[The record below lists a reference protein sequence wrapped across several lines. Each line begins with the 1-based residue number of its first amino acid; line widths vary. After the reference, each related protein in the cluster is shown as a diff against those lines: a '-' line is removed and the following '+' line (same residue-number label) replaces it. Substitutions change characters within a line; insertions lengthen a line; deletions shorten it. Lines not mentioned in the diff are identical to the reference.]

1 MIFNHHLL
9 LKEKFDRTISVDFQN
24 RYFQTNFYEADLF
37 ELNKVLMAAE
47 QKYPLIWLQTGYQ
60 KKERIQGG
68 RIELNNLSFFIIT
81 KGDQTDRYDKRFATS
96 FDEIIY
102 PIIDK
107 FLNIIKRESGF
118 GFGSDDYTTTD
129 LPFNDVAE
137 LMTRQQKAKPQTTT
151 VPDIWDATIL
161 DIDLTV
167 NTDCYPEYFINN

>member
-9 LKEKFDRTISVDFQN
+9 LKEKFDKTISVYFNSQN
-24 RYFQTNFYEADLF
+24 YQANFYEADLF
-37 ELNKVLMAAE
+37 ELNKVLTAAKT
-47 QKYPLIWLQTGYQ
+47 KYPLIWLQTGYQ
-60 KKERIQGG
+60 KKERIHGG

-81 KGDQTDRYDKRFATS
+81 KGDQIDRYDKRFATS
-96 FDEIIY
+96 FNGIIY

-137 LMTRQQKAKPQTTT
+137 LIARQKAKPQTTA

-161 DIDLTV
+161 DINLTV
-167 NTDCYPEYFINN
+167 IPDCYPEYFIN

>member
-9 LKEKFDRTISVDFQN
+9 LKKTFDQKINVMYSSGCFPV
-24 RYFQTNFYEADLF
+24 YFYEADLF
-37 ELNKVLMAAE
+37 ELNKVLLSAKT
-47 QKYPLIWLQTGYQ
+47 KYPLIWLQTGYQ
-60 KKERIQGG
+60 KKERIQGS

-96 FDEIIY
+96 FDSIIY

-107 FLNIIKRESGF
+107 FLNIIRRESGF

-137 LMTRQQKAKPQTTT
+137 LMTRQQKAKPQTTA

-167 NTDCYPEYFINN
+167 NPDCYPEYFINN